1 MMALS
6 HQICSVGWLLDESIS
21 HDDQANMINYLSA
34 DRQDTSEYS
43 IDLHSPNSSR
53 TNPKNGDHFEG
64 GFLKGD
70 ENKTVK
76 KLNHNASE
84 RDRRKK
90 INNLYSSLR
99 SLLPNE
105 DQSRKLSIPATVSR
119 VVKYIPEI
127 QKEVER
133 LIHKKELLTSK
144 ITSSSAPSSFGLK
157 KQNNINSSAVTATQI
172 GEREIVFQMST
183 TVSKSD
189 YQKRVSQISEAV
201 TTFEEQGFLLT
212 NATSFQ
218 SFDGRIF
225 FNLHIQAQGSNQVM
239 NAEILKEKLW
249 PF

>member
-1 MMALS
+1 MLGLS
-6 HQICSVGWLLDESIS
+6 HQICSVGWLLDGSIS
-21 HDDQANMINYLSA
+21 HDHQQANMINYLSA

-43 IDLHSPNSSR
+43 VDLHSPNSSR
-53 TNPKNGDHFEG
+53 TNPKING
-64 GFLKGD
+64 GD
-70 ENKTVK
+70 GNKTVK

-84 RDRRKK
+84 RNRRKK

-105 DQSRKLSIPATVSR
+105 DRSRKLSIPATVSR

-133 LIHKKELLTSK
+133 LTHKKEMLTSK
-144 ITSSSAPSSFGLK
+144 ITSSASSSIGLK
-157 KQNNINSSAVTATQI
+157 KQNRSNNINSSAVTATQI
-172 GEREIVFQMST
+172 GEREIVFQI
-183 TVSKSD
+183 SKAD
-189 YQKRVSQISEAV
+189 YQKRALLISEAV

-225 FNLHIQAQGSNQVM
+225 FNLHIQAQGSHQVM
-239 NAEILKEKLW
+239 NAEILKEELW

>member
-1 MMALS
+1 MLGLS
-6 HQICSVGWLLDESIS
+6 HQICSVGWLLDDPIS
-21 HDDQANMINYLSA
+21 HDHQQANMINYLSA

-53 TNPKNGDHFEG
+53 TNPKNGDFEG
-64 GFLKGD
+64 GFLKSD

-133 LIHKKELLTSK
+133 LTHKKEMLTSK
-144 ITSSSAPSSFGLK
+144 ITSSASSSIGLK
-157 KQNNINSSAVTATQI
+157 KQNRSNNINSSAVTATQI
-172 GEREIVFQMST
+172 GEREIVFQI
-183 TVSKSD
+183 SKAD
-189 YQKRVSQISEAV
+189 YQKRVLLISEAV

-225 FNLHIQAQGSNQVM
+225 FNLHIQAQGSHQVM

>member
-1 MMALS
+1 MLGLS

-21 HDDQANMINYLSA
+21 HDHQANMINYLSA
-34 DRQDTSEYS
+34 DRPQDTSEYS

-53 TNPKNGDHFEG
+53 TNPKINGVDG
-64 GFLKGD
+64 
-70 ENKTVK
+70 NKTVK

-99 SLLPNE
+99 SLLPN
-105 DQSRKLSIPATVSR
+105 DDRSRKLSIPATVSR

-133 LIHKKELLTSK
+133 LIHKKEMLTSK
-144 ITSSSAPSSFGLK
+144 ITSSSASSSIGLK
-157 KQNNINSSAVTATQI
+157 KQNRSNNINSSAVTATQI

-183 TVSKSD
+183 KCD
-189 YQKRVSQISEAV
+189 YQKRALQISEAV

-225 FNLHIQAQGSNQVM
+225 FNLHIQAQGSHQVM

>member
-6 HQICSVGWLLDESIS
+6 HQFCSVGWLLDDPIS
-21 HDDQANMINYLSA
+21 HDHHQANMINYLSA
-34 DRQDTSEYS
+34 DRPQDTSEYS

-53 TNPKNGDHFEG
+53 TNPKING
-64 GFLKGD
+64 GD
-70 ENKTVK
+70 GNKTVK

-133 LIHKKELLTSK
+133 LTHKKEMLTSK
-144 ITSSSAPSSFGLK
+144 ITSPSAPSSFGLK

-172 GEREIVFQMST
+172 GEREIVFQI
-183 TVSKSD
+183 SKAD
-189 YQKRVSQISEAV
+189 YQKRALQISEAV

-212 NATSFQ
+212 NATSFE

-225 FNLHIQAQGSNQVM
+225 FNLHIQAQGNHQVM

>member
-21 HDDQANMINYLSA
+21 HDDHQANMINYLSA

-53 TNPKNGDHFEG
+53 TNPKING
-64 GFLKGD
+64 GD
-70 ENKTVK
+70 GNKTVK

-99 SLLPNE
+99 SLLPN
-105 DQSRKLSIPATVSR
+105 DDRSRKLSIPATVSR

-133 LIHKKELLTSK
+133 LTHKKELLTS
-144 ITSSSAPSSFGLK
+144 SYASSSFGLK
-157 KQNNINSSAVTATQI
+157 KQNRSNNINSSAVTATQI
-172 GEREIVFQMST
+172 GEREIVFQI
-183 TVSKSD
+183 SKAD
-189 YQKRVSQISEAV
+189 YQKRALQISEAI
-201 TTFEEQGFLLT
+201 TTFEEEGFLLT

-225 FNLHIQAQGSNQVM
+225 FNLHIQAEGSHQVM
-239 NAEILKEKLW
+239 NAEILKENLW

>member
-6 HQICSVGWLLDESIS
+6 HQFCSVGWLLDDPIS
-21 HDDQANMINYLSA
+21 HDHHQANMINYLSA
-34 DRQDTSEYS
+34 DRPQDTSEYS

-53 TNPKNGDHFEG
+53 TNPKINGVDG
-64 GFLKGD
+64 
-70 ENKTVK
+70 NKTVK

-133 LIHKKELLTSK
+133 LTHKKEILTSK
-144 ITSSSAPSSFGLK
+144 IASSSSSSSSFGLK
-157 KQNNINSSAVTATQI
+157 KQNRSNNINSSAVTATQI
-172 GEREIVFQMST
+172 GEREIVFQI
-183 TVSKSD
+183 SKAD
-189 YQKRVSQISEAV
+189 YQKRVLLISEAV
-201 TTFEEQGFLLT
+201 TTFEEEGFLLT

-225 FNLHIQAQGSNQVM
+225 FNLHIQAQGSHQVM
-239 NAEILKEKLW
+239 SAEILKEKLW
-249 PF
+249 PL